1 MGEEF
6 LSKGHF
12 VFKKLVE
19 YLGEIET
26 VFENILTW
34 LSGVR

>member
-6 LSKGHF
+6 LSKGYF

-34 LSGVR
+34 LSGA